1 MDLSYPVRRRLAMML
16 RLLTRFLLPA
26 LLVASPALAQQPAMI
41 GEIEAHPALWTVHG
55 KAGTA
60 YLLGSIHLLAP
71 NVAWHRP
78 QIDAAM
84 NAADIFAFEV
94 PIDDSSQA
102 AMKTFIAAHGTLPQ
116 GTTLPSLLPPAALK
130 DYRAALAET
139 HVAPQALD
147 DKRPW
152 LASLVLQ
159 VALMMQEHYSPDAG
173 LDRQIATFAAGHG
186 KSLRYFE
193 TVEQQ
198 LSLFAPPDRALEVK
212 EFALDLKSFRD
223 EPVTAGA
230 LVDAWAKGDMR
241 TIGRLMNSDLAKV
254 PGAKKLLLDDRN
266 RNWAAQI
273 EGWLAEPHTTFITVG
288 AAHLTGQEGVPAL
301 LRAKGYRVDGP

>member
-1 MDLSYPVRRRLAMML
+1 MKNLLRRLAATL
-16 RLLTRFLLPA
+16 FVA
-26 LLVASPALAQQPAMI
+26 LIFSPACAQHSVTLAD
-41 GEIEAHPALWTVHG
+41 IEAHPALWTVHG

-60 YLLGSIHLLAP
+60 YLLGSIHLLPP

-78 QIDAAM
+78 EIDAAM

-94 PIDDSSQA
+94 PTDSAGQA
-102 AMKTFIAAHGTLPQ
+102 AMKAFIDEHGTLPP
-116 GTTLPSLLPPAALK
+116 GTTLPSLLPRAALG

-159 VALMMQEHYSPDAG
+159 VALMMREHYSPDGG
-173 LDRQIATFAAGHG
+173 LDRQIAAFASGHG
-186 KSLRYFE
+186 KQLRYFE

-198 LSLFAPPDRALEVK
+198 LALFAPPDRDLEVK
-212 EFALDLKSFRD
+212 EFAVDLKSLRG
-223 EPVTAGA
+223 EKVTAGA
-230 LVDAWAKGDMR
+230 MVDAWAHGDVH
-241 TIGRLMNSDLAKV
+241 TLDRLMNSDLAKV

-266 RNWAAQI
+266 KAWVAKLDT
-273 EGWLAEPHTTFITVG
+273 WLAEPHVYFITVG
-288 AAHLTGQEGVPAL
+288 AAHLAGPTGVPAL